1 VSDDLTPAPD
11 PTELTF
17 RLVDRET
24 AHLVESIRHLKE
36 LVDLQFALTERQRV
50 ESKVDIEKALAVAL
64 ASRESATGVLAT
76 TTSTSIE
83 EIRKDIAGLRE
94 RAKQDEGGQVQRAR
108 GQASVG
114 LIAALVFGALGI
126 LVAFLG
132 LVATVVT
139 IFLSTR

>member
-1 VSDDLTPAPD
+1 M
-11 PTELTF
+11 
-17 RLVDRET
+17 VDRE
-24 AHLVESIRHLKE
+24 IGHLKE

-94 RAKQDEGGQVQRAR
+94 RAKQDEGGHVQRVR
-108 GQASVG
+108 SQASVG
-114 LIAALVFGALGI
+114 LVAALVFGTIGVFLT
-126 LVAFLG
+126 FLG
-132 LVATVVT
+132 LLAAVVT
-139 IFLSTR
+139 IILSTR